1 MNKGSFYNI
10 KKSYIFCLFFGFFAL
25 GIFNLSAKEL
35 TNADIAGE
43 IEKTMLFDEEARSQ
57 INFYAND
64 VSKKKSKIATK
75 RSNQDDKKNEYLDIV
90 VTNSKVD
97 NLSIREKEKLAY
109 NASLIDQNEAAIEL
123 YKQVIAL
130 EPKNS
135 YAKLAIAISYQK
147 LGQTA
152 QAKKYYYELLKSDYQ
167 DKEIVIGNLLDIMS
181 NESPQESIYL
191 IAKLVRQNPQSS
203 FILASA
209 AMAYEKINKHDEAIE
224 MFQRAILLE
233 PQRVDYQYN
242 LAVIYDKLAQYD
254 NALAFY
260 SKVIRLDDGED
271 SQIPMSEVKDRIEY
285 IRSL

>member
-1 MNKGSFYNI
+1 MMNSNFYNI
-10 KKSYIFCLFFGFFAL
+10 ICLFSFFAL
-25 GIFNLSAKEL
+25 SFHSASAKEL
-35 TNADIAGE
+35 SNIDIANE

-57 INFYAND
+57 INFYKND
-64 VSKKKSKIATK
+64 RSKKKSNIAQR
-75 RSNQDDKKNEYLDIV
+75 RSNQDDNENEYLDIV
-90 VTNSKVD
+90 VTNSKTD

-130 EPKNS
+130 EPKNY

-147 LGQTA
+147 LGQIP

-167 DKEIVIGNLLDIMS
+167 EKEIVIGNLLDIMTI
-181 NESPQESIYL
+181 ESPQESIYF
-191 IAKLVRQNPQSS
+191 ISKLVRQNPKSS

-209 AMAYEKINKHDEAIE
+209 AMAYEKIDKHDEAIE

-242 LAVIYDKLAQYD
+242 LAVIYDKLAQYE

-260 SKVIRLDDGED
+260 NKVLKLDNGEE

-285 IRSL
+285 IRAL

>member
-1 MNKGSFYNI
+1 M
-10 KKSYIFCLFFGFFAL
+10 KKNYTLALFQTLFFVAL
-25 GIFNLSAKEL
+25 FNGASAREL

-57 INFYAND
+57 INFYTND
-64 VSKKKSKIATK
+64 HSKKKSKIAARK
-75 RSNQDDKKNEYLDIV
+75 ISADDEKNEYLDI
-90 VTNSKVD
+90 TITKSKTD

-130 EPKNS
+130 EPKNF

-147 LGQTA
+147 LGQNA
-152 QAKKYYYELLKSDYQ
+152 QAKKYYYQLLKSDYQ
-167 DKEIVIGNLLDIMS
+167 DKEVVIGNLLDIMS
-181 NESPQESIYL
+181 NESPQESVYL
-191 IAKLVRQNPQSS
+191 IAKLVRQNPKSS

-209 AMAYEKINKHDEAIE
+209 AMAYEKIGKHDDAIE

-242 LAVIYDKLAQYD
+242 LAIIYDKLAQYE
-254 NALAFY
+254 NALTFY
-260 SKVIRLDDGED
+260 NKVLRLDNGED
-271 SQIPMSEVKDRIEY
+271 GQIPISEIKDRIEY
-285 IRSL
+285 IKAL